1 MLSKFSVKRP
11 YIIVVAVIIALI
23 LGGVS
28 LSKMKT
34 DLLPDMDIPYLMVM
48 TTDPGA
54 SAEKVETEVTEV
66 LESTLSTVNGVT
78 EIQSQ
83 SANNFSMVFLE
94 FEDGTDMDS
103 ALVKVSSAV
112 NEVESQLPETAGSP
126 NYMEMSMDM
135 MATLYIAANYEGKDI
150 YELSEFA
157 EDTLSP
163 ELERINGVADVSVV
177 GSAEQSVEVRLSES
191 KIEDINNKLL
201 GNVNSELYDAKKS
214 IDEGRSQIASAE
226 KSLKEQQTKLADQE
240 KATTDQLGQAISGLT
255 MGVSSGTAQVAALT
269 SQIQALQA
277 QLVQAPDAMKPALQQ
292 QIAALQEQLTKATS
306 ELSEYQNQLAVAEA
320 GGLSAAS
327 QFGSGTAQLANAL
340 SMLEQNKK
348 QLDEAQAQYED
359 AREKAIKS
367 ANIDALVDK
376 TTLASMIKAQ
386 DFSMP
391 AGYLGNSNDDEQ
403 WLLQVGT
410 NITSIEDLENLML
423 VDLDGVG
430 EVRLKDVADITV
442 VDNVGDAYMKLNGAE
457 GVCLM
462 VYKSSTASTSDIS
475 NACQAKIADLREDY
489 SGLSLDIVSDQ
500 GSYISLY
507 INSILQ
513 SLLLGALLAIVVLA
527 LFLRDWKPTLIVAF
541 SIPFSVLVALLLMYF
556 SGISLN
562 IMSLGGIA
570 LAIGMLV
577 DNSIIVLENIYRLR
591 GRGIPAQRAAVQGA
605 KQITGAVIA
614 STLTTICVSCRSSSP
629 RAS

>member
-1 MLSKFSVKRP
+1 MLRVREGVVASMLSKFSVKRP

-135 MATLYIAANYEGKDI
+135 MATLYVAANYEGKDI

-177 GSAEQSVEVRLSES
+177 GSAEQSVEVRLSDS

-201 GNVNSELYDAKKS
+201 GSVNSELYDAKKS
-214 IDEGRSQIASAE
+214 IDEGRSQMASAE
-226 KSLKEQQTKLADQE
+226 KALKEQQTKLADQE

-269 SQIQALQA
+269 AQIQALQA
-277 QLVQAPDAMKPALQQ
+277 QLAQAPEAMKPALQQ

-306 ELSEYQNQLAVAEA
+306 ELTNYQNQLAVAEA

-327 QFGSGTAQLANAL
+327 QFGSGAAQLANAL
-340 SMLEQNKK
+340 SMLEQNKQ

-403 WLLQVGT
+403 WLLPGGHEYHEYRGARE
-410 NITSIEDLENLML
+410 S
-423 VDLDGVG
+423 
-430 EVRLKDVADITV
+430 
-442 VDNVGDAYMKLNGAE
+442 DA
-457 GVCLM
+457 
-462 VYKSSTASTSDIS
+462 
-475 NACQAKIADLREDY
+475 R
-489 SGLSLDIVSDQ
+489 
-500 GSYISLY
+500 
-507 INSILQ
+507 
-513 SLLLGALLAIVVLA
+513 
-527 LFLRDWKPTLIVAF
+527 
-541 SIPFSVLVALLLMYF
+541 
-556 SGISLN
+556 
-562 IMSLGGIA
+562 
-570 LAIGMLV
+570 
-577 DNSIIVLENIYRLR
+577 
-591 GRGIPAQRAAVQGA
+591 
-605 KQITGAVIA
+605 
-614 STLTTICVSCRSSSP
+614 RS
-629 RAS
+629 